1 MNRAQ
6 RRRQSKQDQAIL
18 LRGLDLRSPDADA
31 IQALARQ
38 LYTRFQRARR
48 DGNIDAPVK
57 FFQSKINASLR
68 GVEDL
73 SLACKKGCSHCCY
86 VCVSAT
92 APEVLFIAKIVRR
105 MGPAAIA
112 RVRAAHEHTKAYDFY
127 SRYEHPHA
135 CPLLKDDVCTVYE
148 TRPGACRFAA
158 SRSAEIC
165 ARAYHNLS
173 NESIPAPT
181 THLNGSS
188 VYSLAMAAALKR
200 AGPTTRTSS
209 MPRWFGPS
217 TPTTP
222 SAPGCRGRTSSP
234 ESRASPPT
242 SSPGRSPGRCMSARS
257 ARRCSAPAARAVEA
271 ARP

>member
-6 RRRQSKQDQAIL
+6 RRRQSKQDQTIL
-18 LRGLDLRSPDADA
+18 LHGLNLKSPDADA

-38 LYTRFQRARR
+38 LYTRFEKARR
-48 DGNIDAPVK
+48 DGDIDAPVK

-68 GVEDL
+68 RVEDL

-112 RVRAAHEHTKAYDFY
+112 RVRAAHDQTKAYDFY

-135 CPLLKDDVCTVYE
+135 CPLLKDDLCTVYE

-173 NESIPAPT
+173 DERIPAPT

-200 AGPTTRTSS
+200 AGLAYHAYELNAALVRAIDTDDAQRTWLSGADIFSGVPCEPTDIFSGPIAREVYE
-209 MPRWFGPS
+209 RAFGQ
-217 TPTTP
+217 
-222 SAPGCRGRTSSP
+222 AL
-234 ESRASPPT
+234 
-242 SSPGRSPGRCMSARS
+242 
-257 ARRCSAPAARAVEA
+257 
-271 ARP
+271 